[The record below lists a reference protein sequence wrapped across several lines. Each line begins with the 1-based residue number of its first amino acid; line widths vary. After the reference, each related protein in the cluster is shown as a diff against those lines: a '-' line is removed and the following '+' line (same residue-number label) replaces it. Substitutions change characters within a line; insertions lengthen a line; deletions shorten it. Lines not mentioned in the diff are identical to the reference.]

1 MLEIGNGGMSD
12 TEYESHFVMWAL
24 LKAPLILGCDLSKLS
39 ENQLNI
45 LKNDAVIAVNQDSKG
60 VQIKRL

>member
-1 MLEIGNGGMSD
+1 MTD

-24 LKAPLILGCDLSKLS
+24 LKAPLILGCDLGSLS
-39 ENQLNI
+39 ENQLKI
-45 LKNDAVIAVNQDSKG
+45 IKNNAVIAINQDSKG